1 MNLWFIKCG
10 NEIRKLHACLL
21 YFPWHSF
28 AFFNR
33 AKLGMPQFL
42 SPDAQSLLRM
52 LFKRN
57 PSNRLGKCATSRHIG
72 GVKLPEN
79 STFKTTL
86 LPNSYWIS
94 SFNSKMFF
102 KHFSFEIPLRLGIT
116 LLEMVKDIFLNC
128 SQFKSC
134 AFWLFWTCF
143 QVLVKMVLKISRL
156 MHSFQP
162 LTGRYVVRF
171 FQHLELQKNSWK
183 YDI

>member
-1 MNLWFIKCG
+1 MNLWFIKCS
-10 NEIRKLHACLL
+10 NEIRKLYACLL

-42 SPDAQSLLRM
+42 SPEAQSLLRM

-57 PSNRLGKCATSRHIG
+57 PSNRLGKCATSRDVG
-72 GVKLPEN
+72 GVKFSQKISPSQDN
-79 STFKTTL
+79 PAPQFL
-86 LPNSYWIS
+86 L
-94 SFNSKMFF
+94 SFGSKMFF

-116 LLEMVKDIFLNC
+116 LLEMVKDIFLNR

-143 QVLVKMVLKISRL
+143 QVLVKMVLKISRI

-162 LTGRYVVRF
+162 LSGRYVVRF
-171 FQHLELQKNSWK
+171 FQHLEPKKNRWK
-183 YDI
+183 YDN